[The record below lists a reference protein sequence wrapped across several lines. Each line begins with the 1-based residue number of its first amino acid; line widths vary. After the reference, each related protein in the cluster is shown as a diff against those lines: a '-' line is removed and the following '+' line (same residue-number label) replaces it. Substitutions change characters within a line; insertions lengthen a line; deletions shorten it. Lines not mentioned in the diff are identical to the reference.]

1 MAEGNI
7 SYTPS
12 LRDRL
17 QLVQESWRKR
27 GYNPMA
33 IPRLRKVTLNV
44 GFGSEIGNNP
54 KVIQNV
60 ELMLSS
66 ISGQKPAITKA
77 KKAIAAFKLKA
88 NQPIGAMVT
97 LRGSRMLDFLDLLIV
112 CALPRVKDFRGLPR
126 NGFDSRGNY
135 NFGIKDC
142 SVFPVVPFEKLDKIR
157 GLDVSIS
164 IHSSGPEESFRFLSD
179 LGFPFRKS

>member
-1 MAEGNI
+1 MKKNVLI
-7 SYTPS
+7 YTS
-12 LRDRL
+12 IRERL
-17 QLVQESWRKR
+17 EVVRESWQKQ

-33 IPRLRKVTLNV
+33 MPRFRKITLNV

-66 ISGQKPAITKA
+66 IAGQKPVITKA
-77 KKAIAAFKLKA
+77 RKAIAGFKLKA
-88 NQPIGAMVT
+88 NQSVGAMVT

-112 CALPRVKDFRGLPR
+112 CALPRVKDFRGLPK
-126 NGFDSRGNY
+126 NSFDSRGNY

-142 SVFPVVPFEKLDKIR
+142 SVFPVVPFEKLDKLR
-157 GLDVSIS
+157 GMDISIS
-164 IHSSGPEESFRFLSD
+164 IRSSGPEESFRFLSD
-179 LGFPFRKS
+179 LGFPFRK